1 MRKKTINR
9 KNIAQHLL
17 EFQLGI
23 VGRKLVEV
31 VDEDKW
37 RFKWT
42 ITREQ
47 YNEFHNYSIPLL
59 QKIFKF
65 NKKKAEETFKWFYGN
80 FGLRIKN

>member
-9 KNIAQHLL
+9 KNVAQHLL
-17 EFQLGI
+17 EVELGI
-23 VGRKLVEV
+23 VNKKLTDLLEI
-31 VDEDKW
+31 DNW
-37 RFKWT
+37 RFHWT

-65 NKKKAEETFKWFYGN
+65 NKRKAEETFKWFYGN